1 MNHLKFVGGDVS
13 PVRPN
18 LTEHDR
24 IDHDKSADFMKV
36 FTDSESNI
44 SGEPQISK
52 QKSLLVHPGQK
63 VLGGNSK

>member
-1 MNHLKFVGGDVS
+1 MNHHKFVGGDVS
-13 PVRPN
+13 PVAAN
-18 LTEHDR
+18 LTENDR
-24 IDHDKSADFMKV
+24 IDRDKSADFMKV